1 MTNFADDGY
10 CFVCGPKNPIG
21 LKLDFSFDGRT
32 VRTEYVPPKEHQGY
46 KNIVHGGIV
55 SALLDEVMVK
65 VAIELGKPSVTAQM
79 DIRLKKAV
87 TIGTKMMVSAE
98 ITKETRKTFEAYA
111 KATVN
116 DEIVADARG
125 KLVKI
130 ELNKDSRG
138 PGAKGS
144 SDKRNDKEQ

>member
-10 CFVCGPKNPIG
+10 CFVCGPENPVG
-21 LKLDFSFDGRT
+21 LKLDFVFDGKT
-32 VRTEYVPPKEHQGY
+32 IRTEYVPPKEHQGY
-46 KNIVHGGIV
+46 MNIVHGGIV
-55 SALLDEVMVK
+55 STLLDEVMVK
-65 VAIELGKPSVTAQM
+65 VAIELGKPAVTAQM

-87 TIGTKMMVSAE
+87 SIGTKITISAE
-98 ITKETRKTFEAYA
+98 ITKETRKTLEAYA

-130 ELNKDSRG
+130 ELRNKGSRG
-138 PGAKGS
+138 QGV
-144 SDKRNDKEQ
+144 

>member
-10 CFVCGPKNPIG
+10 CFVCGPKNPVG
-21 LKLDFSFDGRT
+21 LKLDFVFDGRT
-32 VRTEYVPPKEHQGY
+32 IKTEYVPPKEHQGY
-46 KNIVHGGIV
+46 RNIVHGGIV
-55 SALLDEVMVK
+55 SVLLDEVMVK
-65 VAIELGKPSVTAQM
+65 VAIEVGKPAVTAQM

-87 TIGTKMMVSAE
+87 NIGSHITISAE
-98 ITKETRKTFEAYA
+98 ITKETRKTLEAYA

-130 ELNKDSRG
+130 KFS
-138 PGAKGS
+138 KGS
-144 SDKRNDKEQ
+144 SGPGV

>member
-1 MTNFADDGY
+1 MTDFSDDGY

-21 LKLDFSFDGRT
+21 LKLDFAFDGKT
-32 VRTEYVPPKEHQGY
+32 IRTEYVPPKEHQGY

-55 SALLDEVMVK
+55 STLLDEVMVK
-65 VAIELGKPSVTAQM
+65 IAIELGKPAVTAQM

-87 TIGTKMMVSAE
+87 KIGTKIILSAE
-98 ITKETRKTFEAYA
+98 ITKETRKTLEAYA

-130 ELNKDSRG
+130 DLKKESRGQGVKDS
-138 PGAKGS
+138 S
-144 SDKRNDKEQ
+144 

>member
-10 CFVCGPKNPIG
+10 CFVCGPENPMG
-21 LKLDFSFDGRT
+21 LKLDFAFDGKT
-32 VRTEYVPPKEHQGY
+32 IRTEYVPPKEHQGY
-46 KNIVHGGIV
+46 MDIVHGGIV
-55 SALLDEVMVK
+55 STLLDEVMVK
-65 VAIELGKPSVTAQM
+65 VAIEHGKPAVTAQM

-87 TIGTKMMVSAE
+87 SIGTKITISAE
-98 ITKETRKTFEAYA
+98 ITKETRKTLEAYA

-130 ELNKDSRG
+130 ELHEGSRIQGFKDS
-138 PGAKGS
+138 S
-144 SDKRNDKEQ
+144 

>member
-1 MTNFADDGY
+1 MTNFDDDGY

-21 LKLDFSFDGRT
+21 LKLDFAFDGRT
-32 VRTEYVPPKEHQGY
+32 IRTEYVPPKEHQGY

-55 SALLDEVMVK
+55 STLLDEVMVK
-65 VAIELGKPSVTAQM
+65 VAIELGKPAVTAQM
-79 DIRLKKAV
+79 DVRLKKAV
-87 TIGTKMMVSAE
+87 KIGTKIILSAE
-98 ITKETRKTFEAYA
+98 ITKETRKTLEAYA

-130 ELNKDSRG
+130 QLNKDSRVQ
-138 PGAKGS
+138 GAKGS
-144 SDKRNDKEQ
+144 SERTNKKE